1 MNIEYKRVR
10 AVNILAKSNL
20 YDLDYAYNPYAGCAH
35 GCLYCYARCYT
46 RFRDAVERW
55 GSIVY
60 VKENALELLAREA
73 ERVKRGVVGVS
84 TITDPYQP
92 IEEVEKL
99 TRRGLE
105 LLLRSGFRV
114 SIQTKSPLVLRDLD
128 LFTKWRHSVDVGL
141 TITTVET
148 GLAKLIE
155 PYAPEPAARAKALE
169 KLSDSGVET
178 WLFLGPLM
186 RGVNDDEYNIKAI
199 VEVAQAT
206 GSKLYFDYFRM
217 KPDLENP
224 MKKVIRVYP
233 HATDSS
239 SRWRVNVRRLVE
251 KICENLGVEFQRS
264 FPQKRERHLDLK
276 QFLN

>member
-1 MNIEYKRVR
+1 MNIEYKRIK
-10 AVNILAKSNL
+10 AVSILAKSNL
-20 YDLDYAYNPYAGCAH
+20 YDLDYAYNPYAGCSH

-99 TRRGLE
+99 ARRGLE

-155 PYAPEPAARAKALE
+155 PNAPEPAARAKALE
-169 KLSDSGVET
+169 KLSDNGVET

-186 RGVNDDEYNIKAI
+186 RGVNDDEDNIKTI
-199 VEVAQAT
+199 IEVAQAT

-217 KPDLENP
+217 KHCLENP
-224 MKKVIRVYP
+224 MKQVTKIYP
-233 HATDSS
+233 HATDAS
-239 SRWRVNVRRLVE
+239 SRWRANVRRLIE
-251 KICENLGVEFQRS
+251 KLCENLGVEFQQS
-264 FPQKRERHLDLK
+264 FPHKRESHLDLK